1 MTALGRIITILFTS
15 FIPILIIIGIIVL
28 SSIKQINQYQR
39 GVKFTFGKFTSI
51 MEPGWRIILPIF
63 QSMKKVDIRTKAVEV
78 PDQEAMTKDNIQ
90 TTISAVVYYKVVN
103 AAKSI
108 LEVENFFWAV
118 SQLAQTSM
126 RNVIGE
132 VVLDELL
139 TKRNV
144 VAERIKNLVDE
155 STEDWGID
163 ILSVELKDIK
173 VPESM
178 VRTMAKQAEAERE
191 KRATIIASE
200 GEVIAADNLA
210 KAARTMAG
218 VPGALHL
225 RTLNSINDI
234 SSDQSNTIVFAVPLE
249 VLRAVEGIGKKLSE
263 SKKSE

>member
-210 KAARTMAG
+210 KAARTMA
-218 VPGALHL
+218 
-225 RTLNSINDI
+225 
-234 SSDQSNTIVFAVPLE
+234 
-249 VLRAVEGIGKKLSE
+249 
-263 SKKSE
+263 

>member
-1 MTALGRIITILFTS
+1 MTALGRIITILFTG

-51 MEPGWRIILPIF
+51 IEPGWRIVLPIF

-90 TTISAVVYYKVVN
+90 TRISAVVYYKVVD

-108 LEVENFFWAV
+108 LEVENFSWAV

-132 VVLDELL
+132 VALDELL

-144 VAERIKNLVDE
+144 VSERIKNLVDE
-155 STEDWGID
+155 STEEWGID
-163 ILSVELKDIK
+163 IISVELKDIK

-210 KAARTMAG
+210 KAARTMAE

>member
-1 MTALGRIITILFTS
+1 MNVVGRIIDFLFGG
-15 FIPILIIIGIIVL
+15 FVPIIILLGIIIL
-28 SSIKQINQYQR
+28 ASLKQINQYER
-39 GVKFTFGKFTSI
+39 GVKFTMGRFTTI
-51 MEPGWRIILPIF
+51 VEPGWRIILPVF

-90 TTISAVVYYKVVN
+90 TTISAVVYYKVVD

-132 VVLDELL
+132 VALDDLL
-139 TKRNV
+139 TQRNV

-155 STEDWGID
+155 STEEWGID
-163 ILSVELKDIK
+163 IISVELKDIK

-178 VRTMAKQAEAERE
+178 IRTMAKQAEAERE
-191 KRATIIASE
+191 KKATIIASE
-200 GEVIAADNLA
+200 GEVIAAVNLA
-210 KAARTMAG
+210 KAARTMAE

-234 SSDQSNTIVFAVPLE
+234 SSDQSNTIIFAVPLE
-249 VLRAVEGIGKKLSE
+249 VLRAVEGLGKKFL
-263 SKKSE
+263 KSEKSE

>member
-1 MTALGRIITILFTS
+1 MTALGRIIAILLGGFV
-15 FIPILIIIGIIVL
+15 PIIILLGIIAL
-28 SSIKQINQYQR
+28 ASLKQINQYER
-39 GVKFTFGKFTSI
+39 GVKFTMGRFTSI
-51 MEPGWRIILPIF
+51 IEPGWRIVLPIF

-78 PDQEAMTKDNIQ
+78 PDQEAITKDNVQ
-90 TTISAVVYYKVVN
+90 TKISAVVYYKVID

-132 VVLDELL
+132 VALDELL
-139 TKRNV
+139 AKRNV

-155 STEDWGID
+155 STDEWGID

-210 KAARTMAG
+210 KAARTMAE

-249 VLRAVEGIGKKLSE
+249 VLRAVEGLGKKLSE

>member
-1 MTALGRIITILFTS
+1 MTALGRIITILFTG

-51 MEPGWRIILPIF
+51 MEPGWRIVLPIF

-90 TTISAVVYYKVVN
+90 TRISAVVYYKVVD

-132 VVLDELL
+132 VALDELL

-210 KAARTMAG
+210 KAARTMSE

>member
-1 MTALGRIITILFTS
+1 MDIIGRIIALLFTGL
-15 FIPILIIIGIIVL
+15 FPILIIIGIIVL
-28 SSIKQINQYQR
+28 SSVKQINQYQR
-39 GVKFTFGKFTSI
+39 GVKFTMGRFTTI
-51 MEPGWRIILPIF
+51 VEPGWRIVWPIF

-90 TTISAVVYYKVVN
+90 TTISAVVYYKVVD

-132 VVLDELL
+132 VVLDDLL
-139 TKRNV
+139 TQRNV

-155 STEDWGID
+155 STEEWGID
-163 ILSVELKDIK
+163 IISVELKDIK

-178 VRTMAKQAEAERE
+178 IRTMAKQAEAERE
-191 KRATIIASE
+191 KKATIIASE
-200 GEVIAADNLA
+200 GEVIAAVNLA
-210 KAARTMAG
+210 KAARTMAE

-234 SSDQSNTIVFAVPLE
+234 SSDQSNTIIFAVPLE
-249 VLRAVEGIGKKLSE
+249 VLRAVEGLGKKFL
-263 SKKSE
+263 KSEKSE

>member
-1 MTALGRIITILFTS
+1 MNVVGRIIDFLFS
-15 FIPILIIIGIIVL
+15 GFVPIIILLGIIIL
-28 SSIKQINQYQR
+28 ASLKQINQYER
-39 GVKFTFGKFTSI
+39 GVKFTMGRFTTI
-51 MEPGWRIILPIF
+51 VEPGWRIILPVF

-90 TTISAVVYYKVVN
+90 TTISAVVYYKVVD

-132 VVLDELL
+132 VALDDLL
-139 TKRNV
+139 TQRNV

-155 STEDWGID
+155 STEEWGID
-163 ILSVELKDIK
+163 IISVELKDIK

-178 VRTMAKQAEAERE
+178 IRTMAKQAEAERE
-191 KRATIIASE
+191 RRATIIASE
-200 GEVIAADNLA
+200 GEVIAAVNLA
-210 KAARTMAG
+210 KAARTMAE

-234 SSDQSNTIVFAVPLE
+234 SSDQSNTIIFAVPLE
-249 VLRAVEGIGKKLSE
+249 VLRAVEGLGKKFL
-263 SKKSE
+263 KSEKSE

>member
-1 MTALGRIITILFTS
+1 MTTLGRIITILFTS

-78 PDQEAMTKDNIQ
+78 PDQEAITKDNVQ
-90 TTISAVVYYKVVN
+90 TKISAVVYYKVVD
-103 AAKSI
+103 ATKSI

-132 VVLDELL
+132 VALDELL
-139 TKRNV
+139 AKRNV
-144 VAERIKNLVDE
+144 VSERIKNLVDE

>member
-1 MTALGRIITILFTS
+1 MNVVGRIIDFLFS
-15 FIPILIIIGIIVL
+15 GFVPIIILLGIIIL
-28 SSIKQINQYQR
+28 ASLKQINQYER
-39 GVKFTFGKFTSI
+39 GVKFTMGRFTTI
-51 MEPGWRIILPIF
+51 VEPGWRIILPVF

-90 TTISAVVYYKVVN
+90 TTISAVVYYKVVD

-132 VVLDELL
+132 VALDDLL
-139 TKRNV
+139 TQRNV

-155 STEDWGID
+155 STEEWGID
-163 ILSVELKDIK
+163 IISVELKDIK

-178 VRTMAKQAEAERE
+178 IRTMAKQAEAERE
-191 KRATIIASE
+191 KKATIIASE
-200 GEVIAADNLA
+200 GEVIAAVNLA
-210 KAARTMAG
+210 KAARTMVE

-234 SSDQSNTIVFAVPLE
+234 SSDQSNTIIFAVPLE
-249 VLRAVEGIGKKLSE
+249 VLRAVEGLGKKFLG

>member
-1 MTALGRIITILFTS
+1 MDIIGRIIAILFGG
-15 FIPILIIIGIIVL
+15 FVPIIILLGIIAL
-28 SSIKQINQYQR
+28 TSLKQINQYER
-39 GVKFTFGKFTSI
+39 GVKFTMGRFTSI
-51 MEPGWRIILPIF
+51 IEPGWRIIWPIF

-90 TTISAVVYYKVVN
+90 TRISAVVYYKVID

-132 VVLDELL
+132 VALDELL

-155 STEDWGID
+155 STDEWGID

-178 VRTMAKQAEAERE
+178 VRTMAKQAEAE
-191 KRATIIASE
+191 
-200 GEVIAADNLA
+200 
-210 KAARTMAG
+210 
-218 VPGALHL
+218 
-225 RTLNSINDI
+225 
-234 SSDQSNTIVFAVPLE
+234 
-249 VLRAVEGIGKKLSE
+249 
-263 SKKSE
+263 

>member
-1 MTALGRIITILFTS
+1 MTALGRIITILFTG

-51 MEPGWRIILPIF
+51 MEPGWRIVLPIF

-90 TTISAVVYYKVVN
+90 TTISAVVYYKVVD

-132 VVLDELL
+132 VALDELL

-210 KAARTMAG
+210 KAARTMSG

-263 SKKSE
+263 SKKPE